1 MRKAKGSRGISLGLI
16 VLGMAGAL
24 SAFPS
29 RAEGETG
36 PAPDVTVWNEANQKV
51 ALSEELRKHGEGP
64 VIVLPI
70 YTRCGASCPVL
81 TKKLEKET
89 AGMAPGIAYRVLVFS
104 FDAAETAESLQRFR
118 KEENV
123 PANWAMVRAEES
135 EIRRFFD
142 FFHYRVMT
150 EGGVLIHP
158 NEVFLLD
165 RDLNWRLTLTGEEW
179 NAARLQESLGWMES
193 AGPVAWAAM
202 NPAKIAVLGVV
213 GLFGSFVLLLGW
225 LIFRRPDKRAAG

>member
-1 MRKAKGSRGISLGLI
+1 VKRAKGTRRISLGLA
-16 VLGMAGAL
+16 VVGLAGAL

-29 RAEGETG
+29 RAESEAG
-36 PAPDVTVWNEANQKV
+36 PAPDVTVWNEANQRV

-70 YTRCGASCPVL
+70 YTRCGASCPIL
-81 TKKLEKET
+81 TRKLEKET
-89 AGMAPGIAYRVLVFS
+89 AGMAAGIAYRVLIFS
-104 FDAAETAESLQRFR
+104 FDPTETAESLQHFR

-123 PANWAMVRAEES
+123 PANWTMVRAEERES
-135 EIRRFFD
+135 QKFFD

-158 NEVFLLD
+158 NEIFLLD
-165 RDLNWRLTLTGEEW
+165 RNLNWRLTLTGEDW
-179 NAARLQESLGWMES
+179 NAAKLQERLGWMES
-193 AGPVAWAAM
+193 PGPVAWAAM

-225 LIFRRPDKRAAG
+225 LIFRRPDQRAEG